1 MTTFKLAI
9 QDYLTINE
17 VAKTLKL
24 KELDIEEIK
33 NILKLKA
40 AVRAVAKKY
49 EDFLNDLK
57 ESLITPDVADALK
70 KQQAK
75 EELTDAEKQSIEN
88 ANVKF
93 TAVHGEEL
101 TKNVEIEIE
110 PLDELVIAKMI
121 KYSDLSIEGAE
132 LLYQLI
138 E

>member
-9 QDYLTINE
+9 QDYLAINE
-17 VAKTLKL
+17 VTKTLKL
-24 KELDIEEIK
+24 KDLEIEEIK
-33 NILKLKA
+33 NILKLKG
-40 AVRAVAKKY
+40 AVRSVAKKY
-49 EDFLNDLK
+49 EGFLNDLK
-57 ESLITPDVADALK
+57 ESLITSDVADALR

-75 EELTDAEKQSIEN
+75 EDLTDAEKQSIEN

-93 TAVHGEEL
+93 TAVHDAEL
-101 TKNVEIEIE
+101 IKNVEIEIE

-121 KYSDLSIEGAE
+121 KYSDLSVEGAE

>member
-1 MTTFKLAI
+1 MTTFNLAI

-17 VAKTLKL
+17 VTKTLKL
-24 KELDIEEIK
+24 KELEIEEIK

-49 EDFLNDLK
+49 EEFLNDLK

-75 EELTDAEKQSIEN
+75 KELTDAEKQSIEN

-93 TAVHGEEL
+93 TAVHDAEL